1 MLNLSAPPQRRW
13 AGVSLRGLARIVL
26 VSWLFT
32 LLVCFY
38 SDFSQ
43 TPTDLV
49 GDTPVAHEHNGHSE
63 HSGSAQD
70 TDVCCTILQNLPTF
84 FKMGNIETPL
94 QSLMYVL
101 LPYVFIVPTALLV
114 TARLRFFCTDPPGKP
129 SPLLTTNALWPNAP
143 PR

>member
-1 MLNLSAPPQRRW
+1 MPDLSASPPRRRV
-13 AGVSLRGLARIVL
+13 GVSLRGVARILL

-43 TPTDLV
+43 TPADPA
-49 GDTPVAHEHNGHSE
+49 GNAPVAHEQNGYSE
-63 HSGSAQD
+63 HGGSGQD

-84 FKMGNIETPL
+84 FKMSDIEVPL
-94 QSLMYVL
+94 QTLMYVL
-101 LPYVFIVPTALLV
+101 LPYFFVFQTAPLV
-114 TARLRFFCTDPPGKP
+114 TARVCFFCTDPPGKP